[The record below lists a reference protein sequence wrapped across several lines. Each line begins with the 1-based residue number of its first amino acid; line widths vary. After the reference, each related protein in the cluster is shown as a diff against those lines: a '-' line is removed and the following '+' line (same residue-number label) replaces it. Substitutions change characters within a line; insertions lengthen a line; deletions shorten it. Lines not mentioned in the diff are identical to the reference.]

1 MNGILVYM
9 ESIISYVIIVL
20 PIYFLFRR
28 NYIKKNMKKNYNL
41 YREIALTF
49 LVIAITGII
58 SQTVIP
64 EFEYV
69 NGKIKLA
76 ATLDR
81 YNFIPF
87 KIFYETYIEVIK
99 YSNSSY
105 FFISF
110 IGNIAIFM
118 PIGILIPLCFKNY
131 KSIRSTVKF
140 GCIFSICIEIT
151 QIFLPRATDIDDV
164 ILNTFGTFLGYLVF
178 AIINNLFPNIINKF
192 KQITIFD
199 LIKQENMSNK
209 RYALVTGASSGI
221 GYEMCKV
228 LNNLGFYIIAVA
240 RSKDKL
246 GKLKKECKKNI
257 EIISLDL
264 SVEENV
270 FKLYEKIRGKNINVL
285 INNAGFGVFGEF
297 INTNLDNEL
306 NMINLNI
313 KCVHILTK
321 LVLKDM
327 VKNNYGYILN
337 VSSSAIFM
345 PAGPLMSTYY
355 ATKAYVQN
363 ITDSL
368 NYELKKKGNNVWISS
383 LCIGP
388 TKTNFNN
395 VANIKASQKE
405 LDVDFVTF
413 VALENLFKKK
423 RVIIPGISNK
433 LLKIIVRI
441 LPDSLL
447 IHLNYLNQKR
457 KNSKSINEK

>member
-1 MNGILVYM
+1 M
-9 ESIISYVIIVL
+9 
-20 PIYFLFRR
+20 
-28 NYIKKNMKKNYNL
+28 
-41 YREIALTF
+41 
-49 LVIAITGII
+49 
-58 SQTVIP
+58 
-64 EFEYV
+64 
-69 NGKIKLA
+69 
-76 ATLDR
+76 
-81 YNFIPF
+81 
-87 KIFYETYIEVIK
+87 
-99 YSNSSY
+99 
-105 FFISF
+105 
-110 IGNIAIFM
+110 
-118 PIGILIPLCFKNY
+118 
-131 KSIRSTVKF
+131 
-140 GCIFSICIEIT
+140 
-151 QIFLPRATDIDDV
+151 
-164 ILNTFGTFLGYLVF
+164 
-178 AIINNLFPNIINKF
+178 
-192 KQITIFD
+192 
-199 LIKQENMSNK
+199 
-209 RYALVTGASSGI
+209 
-221 GYEMCKV
+221 
-228 LNNLGFYIIAVA
+228 
-240 RSKDKL
+240 
-246 GKLKKECKKNI
+246 
-257 EIISLDL
+257 

-337 VSSSAIFM
+337 VSSSATFM